1 MPGAGYRERM
11 RYSEWTTDDAAAHI
25 AVPTAADDKY
35 SRGVLGLVTGSED
48 YPGAAVIGVEAALH
62 TGVGMVRYLGP
73 ERCCEFVLQRRPE
86 AVTVDGRVQ
95 AWLVGSGM
103 DRASRGIADAE
114 RLAHA
119 FSRSQPTVV
128 DAGALDLLD
137 AATSPVVI
145 TPHAGELARVL
156 EVDRSSVLADPGEWA
171 VRAAER
177 LGVAVLLKGAA
188 THIADP
194 DGTRLVVES
203 TVAWTA
209 TAGSGDAL
217 AGILGAL
224 VATHSD
230 EVVSD
235 RALLAKLAAT
245 AAVIHAAAAARVS
258 GGGPFVVL
266 DLASEAAAVVA
277 GLLASRARD

>member
-1 MPGAGYRERM
+1 M

-266 DLASEAAAVVA
+266 DLASEVAAVVA